1 MVPLINIIIATF
13 IVSFVSLIGIFFLSA
28 KEVLMKRISMILV
41 AFASGS
47 LIGGTFFHL
56 IPESISK
63 ENNENFLL
71 IVAGILIFL
80 ALEKFL
86 CWRHCH
92 EGICEVHSFVYL
104 NLIGDGIH
112 NFLDGMIIAGSF
124 LVSTEIGI
132 VTTAVILFHEVPQE
146 LGDFGVLIYG
156 GLNRS
161 KALLFNLLSA
171 LTAVIGGMF
180 AYFYSVHIHNLSS
193 ILLPF
198 AAGGFI
204 YIALVDLI
212 PELHKRRKPQEAWLQ
227 FAFILLGVAILWLA
241 ALIFND

>member
-1 MVPLINIIIATF
+1 MSPVINILIATSV
-13 IVSFVSLIGIFFLSA
+13 VSIVSLIGVFFLSVR
-28 KEVLMKRISMILV
+28 EMLMKKIAMILV

-47 LIGGTFFHL
+47 LIGGAFFHL

-63 ENNENFLL
+63 DNNETFLI
-71 IVAGILIFL
+71 IVAGILTFL
-80 ALEKFL
+80 VLEKFL

-92 EGICEVHSFVYL
+92 EDICEVHSFVYL

-124 LVSTEIGI
+124 LVSTEMGI

-156 GLNRS
+156 GFTRS

-171 LTAVIGGMF
+171 LTAVVGGMF
-180 AYFYSVHIHNLSS
+180 AYFYSMYVHDLRFL
-193 ILLPF
+193 LLPF

-227 FAFILLGVAILWLA
+227 FAFILLGAAILWLA
-241 ALIFND
+241 AMIYND

>member
-1 MVPLINIIIATF
+1 MITALNILIAT
-13 IVSFVSLIGIFFLSA
+13 IAVSLVSLIGILFLSISDT
-28 KEVLMKRISMILV
+28 LLKRISLVLV

-47 LIGGTFFHL
+47 LIGGAFFHL
-56 IPESISK
+56 IPESI
-63 ENNENFLL
+63 ERNNYWAMPI
-71 IVAGILIFL
+71 IVVGILTFL
-80 ALEKFL
+80 VLEKFL

-92 EGICEVHSFVYL
+92 EDKCEVHSFVYL
-104 NLIGDGIH
+104 NLIGDGVH

-124 LVSTEIGI
+124 LVSTEMGI

-156 GLNRS
+156 GFTKAR
-161 KALLFNLLSA
+161 ALLFNLLSA
-171 LTAVIGGMF
+171 LTAILGGMF
-180 AYFYSVHIHNLSS
+180 AYFYSIHIYDLSS

-212 PELHKRRKPQEAWLQ
+212 PELHKRRKPKEAWVQ
-227 FAFILLGVAILWLA
+227 FAFIVFGVAVLWIA
-241 ALIFND
+241 AMIYHN